1 MKYRKD
7 KDKEGVIIWYDENKK
22 CFIDSENVI
31 IVFLC
36 VLRIRCWRY
45 FGWGY
50 VDICDKFRYR

>member
-1 MKYRKD
+1 MKYRID

-22 CFIDSENVI
+22 CLDSENVI

-50 VDICDKFRYR
+50 VDICDKFWYR